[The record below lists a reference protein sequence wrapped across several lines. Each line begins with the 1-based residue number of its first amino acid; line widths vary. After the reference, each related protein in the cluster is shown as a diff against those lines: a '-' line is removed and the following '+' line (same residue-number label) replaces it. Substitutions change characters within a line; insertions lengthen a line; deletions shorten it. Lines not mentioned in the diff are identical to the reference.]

1 MGLFQFLRK
10 PEYLA
15 IVISSLA
22 VCVSLFAP
30 ISALLAKSDL
40 IISLPGSISA
50 GTNLGH
56 FSIRPAVSILNTGSA
71 AGEFSRI
78 ECAMSDS
85 TSGRLVQMSA
95 ETIQTPTG
103 ASPLTAYPL
112 PPGGIFYNF
121 INCVVIPSAEAIDR
135 HTALLRSV
143 SADLRQ
149 RGLQDCS
156 QQYTSQAIEVSP
168 DTAIELQNYF
178 DQTFDIVTGSY
189 VLTISA
195 YNSDNAMVA
204 TASAM
209 LEILPGA
216 ISEMESAA
224 SNFQYGIGVVCPA
237 TEVGT
242 VNLAVTRAR

>member
-1 MGLFQFLRK
+1 MFQILRK

-30 ISALLAKSDL
+30 ISALLSKSDL
-40 IISLPGSISA
+40 VISLPGSISA

-56 FSIRPAVSILNTGSA
+56 FSIRPAISILNTGSA

-78 ECAMSDS
+78 ECTMSDS
-85 TSGRLVQMSA
+85 VSGRLLQMSA

-103 ASPLTAYPL
+103 ASPITAYPL

-121 INCVVIPSAEAIDR
+121 INCVVVPSADAIDR
-135 HTALLRSV
+135 HTALLRSA
-143 SADLRQ
+143 SADLRR

-168 DTAIELQNYF
+168 DTAIALQSYF
-178 DQTFDIVTGSY
+178 DQTFDIATGRY
-189 VLTISA
+189 DLTISV

-204 TASAM
+204 SASAS
-209 LEILPGA
+209 LEISPGA
-216 ISEMESAA
+216 IREMKSSA
-224 SNFQYGIGVVCPA
+224 SNFRYGIGVVCPA

-242 VNLAVTRAR
+242 VSLAVTRAR